1 MDYLVDTNVLLR
13 ALTNPNAHKLAAC
26 NAIETLLQR
35 DADLCVTPQNLIEFW
50 GVCTRPAKQNE
61 LGKSIAITDRYCRF
75 AESFLTVLP
84 EGPGIFTAWRS
95 LVVHYGILGK
105 QVHDARIVATMTT
118 NRVPRLLTFDTADFA
133 RYIEIQVINAQT
145 VDRMKQRDE
154 FD

>member
-13 ALTNPNAHKLAAC
+13 ALTNPNAHKLAAR

-50 GVCTRPAKQNE
+50 GVCTRPAKQNG

-84 EGPGIFTAWRS
+84 EGPGIFSAWRS
-95 LVVHYGILGK
+95 LVVHYGYPG
-105 QVHDARIVATMTT
+105 
-118 NRVPRLLTFDTADFA
+118 NRCMMRASSPR
-133 RYIEIQVINAQT
+133 
-145 VDRMKQRDE
+145 
-154 FD
+154 